1 MPDDTK
7 RGSQALDEPAP
18 SLSQEQVRALLVD
31 GAQIAGQTRLIL
43 VRLDALEAEVAAL
56 RTRLTADAL
65 SSANTP
71 AAPPLAALR
80 ATSADAIPA
89 ALAECL
95 GMT

>member
-7 RGSQALDEPAP
+7 RGSQALDEPVP

-56 RTRLTADAL
+56 RTRLTADA
-65 SSANTP
+65 SPSANLVI
-71 AAPPLAALR
+71 PPTSAALR
-80 ATSADAIPA
+80 ASPADAIPA
-89 ALAECL
+89 ALAEYL

>member
-43 VRLDALEAEVAAL
+43 ARLDALEAEVAAL
-56 RTRLTADAL
+56 RTRPTLDSGLPTNAPTT
-65 SSANTP
+65 TP
-71 AAPPLAALR
+71 PR
-80 ATSADAIPA
+80 STSADAIPP
-89 ALAECL
+89 ALAEYL